1 MCLLTYLMLAA
12 DRGLQRD
19 SETMSMIPTYVTSIP
34 NGTEQVRPLILYPRF
49 QQLFSSLFPAGNL
62 WD

>member
-1 MCLLTYLMLAA
+1 MYLLTYLMLAA

-34 NGTEQVRPLILYPRF
+34 NGTEKVRPLIFCPRLR
-49 QQLFSSLFPAGNL
+49 QLFSSLFPADNL